1 MRTTRDYEVGDYA
14 DLEASKGVGWVVFA
28 TVMLGLAGI
37 WNFFE
42 GVAAISSA
50 HVYVAHASF
59 VFSDLRTWGWI
70 VLCLGV
76 IQGFAAFS
84 LLSGSEFGRWFGVAA
99 AALNALGQLMFVPA
113 YPWWAL
119 AVFSVDIVIV
129 YGLTVYGGSRPLRF

>member
-1 MRTTRDYEVGDYA
+1 VTTPDYA

-50 HVYVAHASF
+50 HVYVTHASF
-59 VFSDLRTWGWI
+59 VFGDLNTWGWI
-70 VLCLGV
+70 VLSLGV

-119 AVFSVDIVIV
+119 AVFAVDIVII
-129 YGLTVYGGSRPLRF
+129 YGLTVYGGSRLPRF